1 MLHAVVG
8 QAVSPAFWGAANMKK
23 RPPKAE
29 DDGLRPEYDLAKL
42 GPGVRGKYY
51 KEAIA
56 GPSVFLIEPDVEE
69 VLPAGDSENP
79 RR

>member
-1 MLHAVVG
+1 
-8 QAVSPAFWGAANMKK
+8 MKTESS
-23 RPPKAE
+23 KAE
-29 DDGLRPEYDLAKL
+29 DDGLRPEYDLAKI

-51 KEAIA
+51 QEAIA

>member
-1 MLHAVVG
+1 
-8 QAVSPAFWGAANMKK
+8 MKK

-51 KEAIA
+51 QEAIA
-56 GPSVFLIEPDVEE
+56 GPSVVLIEPDAEE

>member
-1 MLHAVVG
+1 MEKALE
-8 QAVSPAFWGAANMKK
+8 N
-23 RPPKAE
+23 AE
-29 DDGLRPEYDLAKL
+29 DNGLRPEYDLVKL

-51 KEAIA
+51 QEAIA
-56 GPSVFLIEPDVEE
+56 GPSVVLIEPDAEE